1 MPWYDDRT
9 RTEFVGT
16 YASPK
21 QLQWDVDL
29 AARRGW
35 TVQPEVIGSGGTA
48 TLVDV
53 GAPATSSKGERIT
66 VTFVRSP
73 DWLAKREREISDEM
87 IAEATHAADEKEAR
101 LVKALDVLSRS
112 EQAFTAAVQ
121 HAAEAEGP
129 AREQAERLLLAALKD
144 LVLRR
149 QQALRSLS
157 ETIREMDAA
166 VAVGAAEFATTV
178 ASYRRSLELSSVR
191 LEYETQL
198 LETQEALTRTV
209 RSWREAFDRKQTA
222 EAELAKRTAEF
233 ESRDSTLKDDAR
245 ARDGA
250 LNALPTLTGSNG
262 LLRQ

>member
-1 MPWYDDRT
+1 
-9 RTEFVGT
+9 
-16 YASPK
+16 
-21 QLQWDVDL
+21 
-29 AARRGW
+29 
-35 TVQPEVIGSGGTA
+35 
-48 TLVDV
+48 
-53 GAPATSSKGERIT
+53 
-66 VTFVRSP
+66 
-73 DWLAKREREISDEM
+73 
-87 IAEATHAADEKEAR
+87 
-101 LVKALDVLSRS
+101 
-112 EQAFTAAVQ
+112 
-121 HAAEAEGP
+121 
-129 AREQAERLLLAALKD
+129 
-144 LVLRR
+144 
-149 QQALRSLS
+149 
-157 ETIREMDAA
+157 
-166 VAVGAAEFATTV
+166 V